1 MMTPEQV
8 DITSVFSCIS
18 QLYPEYRLG
27 KIQVH
32 WLSDDELLEINK
44 AHLDHDYYTD
54 IITFDYSSP
63 RKINGELFI
72 SVDRVRDNAGT
83 HGSSENQEF
92 HRVVAHGVLHLLGF
106 KDKTEAES
114 KVMREKENEVLQAL
128 GI

>member
-1 MMTPEQV
+1 MVPQEV

-18 QLYPEYRLG
+18 QLYPEQRLG

-32 WLSDDELLEINK
+32 WLSDEELLEINK

-54 IITFDYSSP
+54 IITFDYSTP
-63 RKINGELFI
+63 RKISGELFI
-72 SVDRVRDNAGT
+72 SVDRVRDNAVT

-106 KDKTEAES
+106 KDKTGAES

>member
-1 MMTPEQV
+1 MVPQEV

-18 QLYPEYRLG
+18 QLYPEQRLG

-54 IITFDYSSP
+54 IITFDYSTS
-63 RKINGELFI
+63 RKISGELFI
-72 SVDRVRDNAGT
+72 SMDRVRENAST
-83 HGSSENQEF
+83 HGSSEIQEF

-106 KDKTEAES
+106 KDKTEVEI
-114 KVMREKENEVLQAL
+114 KVMREKENEVLRAL

>member
-1 MMTPEQV
+1 MVPQEV
-8 DITSVFSCIS
+8 DITSIFNCIS
-18 QLYPEYRLG
+18 QLYPEQRLG

-54 IITFDYSSP
+54 IITFDYSTS
-63 RKINGELFI
+63 RKISGELFI
-72 SVDRVRDNAGT
+72 SVDRVRENAST
-83 HGSSENQEF
+83 HGSSEIQEF

-106 KDKTEAES
+106 KDKTESKS

>member
-1 MMTPEQV
+1 MIPQEV
-8 DITSVFSCIS
+8 DVASVFSCVS
-18 QLYPEYRLG
+18 RLYPERRLG

-44 AHLDHDYYTD
+44 AHLYRDYHTD
-54 IITFDYSSP
+54 IITFDYSTP
-63 RKINGELFI
+63 RKISGELFI
-72 SVDRVRDNAGT
+72 SVDRVRDNAAT

-106 KDKTEAES
+106 KDKAEAES

>member
-1 MMTPEQV
+1 MVPQEV

-18 QLYPEYRLG
+18 QLYPERRLG

-54 IITFDYSSP
+54 IITFDYSTS
-63 RKINGELFI
+63 RKISGELFI
-72 SVDRVRDNAGT
+72 SVDRVRENAST
-83 HGSSENQEF
+83 HGSSETQEF

>member
-1 MMTPEQV
+1 MVPQEV
-8 DITSVFSCIS
+8 DITSVFSRIS
-18 QLYPEYRLG
+18 QLYPEQRLG

-44 AHLDHDYYTD
+44 AHLGHDYYTD
-54 IITFDYSSP
+54 IITFDYSTS
-63 RKINGELFI
+63 RKISGELFI
-72 SVDRVRDNAGT
+72 SMDRVRENAST
-83 HGSSENQEF
+83 HGSSEVQEF

-114 KVMREKENEVLQAL
+114 RVMREKENEVLQAL

>member
-1 MMTPEQV
+1 MVPQEV

-18 QLYPEYRLG
+18 QLYPEHRLG

-63 RKINGELFI
+63 RKISGELFI
-72 SVDRVRDNAGT
+72 SVDRVRENASA
-83 HGSSENQEF
+83 HGSSEVQEF

-114 KVMREKENEVLQAL
+114 RVMREKENEVLQAL

>member
-1 MMTPEQV
+1 MVPQEV

-18 QLYPEYRLG
+18 QLYPEQRLG

-54 IITFDYSSP
+54 IITFDYSTS
-63 RKINGELFI
+63 RKISGELFI
-72 SVDRVRDNAGT
+72 SMDRVRENASI
-83 HGSSENQEF
+83 HGSSEIQEF

-106 KDKTEAES
+106 KDKTEVES
-114 KVMREKENEVLQAL
+114 KVMREKENEVLRAL

>member
-1 MMTPEQV
+1 MVPQEV

-18 QLYPEYRLG
+18 QLYPEQRLG

-54 IITFDYSSP
+54 IITFDYSTS
-63 RKINGELFI
+63 RKISGELFI
-72 SVDRVRDNAGT
+72 SMDRVRENASI
-83 HGSSENQEF
+83 HGSSEIQEF

-106 KDKTEAES
+106 KDKTEVEI
-114 KVMREKENEVLQAL
+114 KVMREKENEVLRAL

>member
-1 MMTPEQV
+1 MVPQEV

-18 QLYPEYRLG
+18 QLYPEQRLG

-44 AHLDHDYYTD
+44 THLEHDYYTD
-54 IITFDYSSP
+54 IITFDYSTS
-63 RKINGELFI
+63 RKISGELFI
-72 SVDRVRDNAGT
+72 SVDRVRENASI
-83 HGSSENQEF
+83 HGSNEIQEF
-92 HRVVAHGVLHLLGF
+92 HRVLAHGVLHLLGF

>member
-1 MMTPEQV
+1 M
-8 DITSVFSCIS
+8 
-18 QLYPEYRLG
+18 
-27 KIQVH
+27 H

-54 IITFDYSSP
+54 IITFDYSTS
-63 RKINGELFI
+63 RKISGELFI
-72 SVDRVRDNAGT
+72 SVDRVRENAST
-83 HGSSENQEF
+83 HGSSETQEF

-114 KVMREKENEVLQAL
+114 KVMREKENEVLRAL

>member
-1 MMTPEQV
+1 MVPQEV

-18 QLYPEYRLG
+18 QLYPEHRLG

-44 AHLDHDYYTD
+44 AHLDHHYYTD

-63 RKINGELFI
+63 RKISGELFI
-72 SVDRVRDNAGT
+72 SVDRVRDNATT

>member
-1 MMTPEQV
+1 MVPQEV
-8 DITSVFSCIS
+8 DIASVFSCIS
-18 QLYPEYRLG
+18 QLYPEQRLG

-32 WLSDDELLEINK
+32 WLSDEELLEINK

-54 IITFDYSSP
+54 IITFDYSTP
-63 RKINGELFI
+63 RKISGELFI
-72 SVDRVRDNAGT
+72 SVDRVRDNAVT
-83 HGSSENQEF
+83 HGSSVNQEF

-106 KDKTEAES
+106 KDKTGAES

>member
-1 MMTPEQV
+1 MIPQEV
-8 DITSVFSCIS
+8 DVASVLSCVS
-18 QLYPEYRLG
+18 QLYPERRLG

-44 AHLDHDYYTD
+44 AHLYRDYYTD
-54 IITFDYSSP
+54 IITFDYSTP
-63 RKINGELFI
+63 RKISGELFI
-72 SVDRVRDNAGT
+72 SVDRVRDNAAT

-106 KDKTEAES
+106 KDKAEAES

>member
-1 MMTPEQV
+1 MVPQEV

-18 QLYPEYRLG
+18 QLYPEHRLG

-44 AHLDHDYYTD
+44 AHLDHDNYTD

-63 RKINGELFI
+63 RKISGELFI
-72 SVDRVRDNAGT
+72 SVDRVRDNAAT

-114 KVMREKENEVLQAL
+114 NVMREKENEVLQAL

>member
-1 MMTPEQV
+1 MVPQET
-8 DITSVFSCIS
+8 DITSVINCIS
-18 QLYPEYRLG
+18 QLYPEQRLG

-44 AHLDHDYYTD
+44 THLEHDYYTD
-54 IITFDYSSP
+54 IITFDYSTS
-63 RKINGELFI
+63 RKISGELFI
-72 SVDRVRDNAGT
+72 SVDRVRENASI
-83 HGSSENQEF
+83 HGSNEIQEF
-92 HRVVAHGVLHLLGF
+92 HRVLAHGVLHLLGF

>member
-1 MMTPEQV
+1 MVPQEV
-8 DITSVFSCIS
+8 DITSVINCIS
-18 QLYPEYRLG
+18 QLYPEQRLG

-44 AHLDHDYYTD
+44 AHLEHDYYTD
-54 IITFDYSSP
+54 IITFDYSTP
-63 RKINGELFI
+63 RKISGELFI
-72 SVDRVRDNAGT
+72 SVDRVRENASI
-83 HGSSENQEF
+83 HGSSEIQEF

>member
-1 MMTPEQV
+1 MVPQEV

-18 QLYPEYRLG
+18 QLYPERRLG

-32 WLSDDELLEINK
+32 WMSDDELLEINK
-44 AHLDHDYYTD
+44 EHLDHDYYTD
-54 IITFDYSSP
+54 IITFDYSTP
-63 RKINGELFI
+63 RKISGELFI
-72 SVDRVRDNAGT
+72 SVDRIRDNAST

>member
-1 MMTPEQV
+1 MVPEQV
-8 DITSVFSCIS
+8 DITSGCSCIA
-18 QLYPEYRLG
+18 QFYPERRVG

-54 IITFDYSSP
+54 IVTFDYSSP
-63 RKINGELFI
+63 RKISGELFI
-72 SVDRVRDNAGT
+72 SVDRVRDNAAT

-92 HRVVAHGVLHLLGF
+92 YRVVAHGVLHLLGF

>member
-1 MMTPEQV
+1 MVPQEV
-8 DITSVFSCIS
+8 DITSLFSCIS
-18 QLYPEYRLG
+18 QLYPEHRLG

-63 RKINGELFI
+63 RKISGELFI
-72 SVDRVRDNAGT
+72 SVDRVRDNAST
-83 HGSSENQEF
+83 HGSSEVQEF

>member
-1 MMTPEQV
+1 MVPQEV
-8 DITSVFSCIS
+8 DITSIFKCIS
-18 QLYPEYRLG
+18 QLYPEHRLG

-63 RKINGELFI
+63 RKISGELFI

>member
-1 MMTPEQV
+1 MVPQEV
-8 DITSVFSCIS
+8 DSTSVFSCIS
-18 QLYPEYRLG
+18 QLYPEQRLG

-54 IITFDYSSP
+54 IITFDYSTS
-63 RKINGELFI
+63 RKISGELFI
-72 SVDRVRDNAGT
+72 SVDRVRENAST
-83 HGSSENQEF
+83 HGSSETQEF

-114 KVMREKENEVLQAL
+114 KVMREKENEVLRAL

>member
-1 MMTPEQV
+1 MVPQEV
-8 DITSVFSCIS
+8 DIASVFSCIS
-18 QLYPEYRLG
+18 QLYPEQRLG

-32 WLSDDELLEINK
+32 WLSDEELLEINK

-54 IITFDYSSP
+54 IITFDYSTP
-63 RKINGELFI
+63 RKISGELFI
-72 SVDRVRDNAGT
+72 SVDRVRDNAVT

-106 KDKTEAES
+106 KDKTGAES

>member
-1 MMTPEQV
+1 MVPQEV

-18 QLYPEYRLG
+18 QLYPEQRLG

-32 WLSDDELLEINK
+32 WLSDEELLEINK
-44 AHLDHDYYTD
+44 THLDHDYYTD
-54 IITFDYSSP
+54 IITFDYSTP
-63 RKINGELFI
+63 RKISGELFI
-72 SVDRVRDNAGT
+72 SMDRVRENAST
-83 HGSSENQEF
+83 HGSSEVQEF

>member
-1 MMTPEQV
+1 M
-8 DITSVFSCIS
+8 
-18 QLYPEYRLG
+18 
-27 KIQVH
+27 H
-32 WLSDDELLEINK
+32 WLSDEELLEINK

-54 IITFDYSSP
+54 IVTFDYSTP
-63 RKINGELFI
+63 RKISGELFI
-72 SVDRVRDNAGT
+72 SVDRVRDNAAT

-92 HRVVAHGVLHLLGF
+92 YRVVAHGVLHLLGF

>member
-1 MMTPEQV
+1 MVPQEV

-18 QLYPEYRLG
+18 QLYPEQRLG
-27 KIQVH
+27 KIEVH

-54 IITFDYSSP
+54 IITFDYSTS
-63 RKINGELFI
+63 RKISGELFI
-72 SVDRVRDNAGT
+72 SMDRVRENAST
-83 HGSSENQEF
+83 HGSSEVQEF

-114 KVMREKENEVLQAL
+114 KVMREKENEALQAL

>member
-1 MMTPEQV
+1 MVPQEV

-18 QLYPEYRLG
+18 QLYTEQRLG

-44 AHLDHDYYTD
+44 THLDHDYYTD
-54 IITFDYSSP
+54 IITFDYSTS
-63 RKINGELFI
+63 RKISGELFI
-72 SVDRVRDNAGT
+72 SMDRVRENAST
-83 HGSSENQEF
+83 HGSSEVQEF

>member
-1 MMTPEQV
+1 MVPQEV

-18 QLYPEYRLG
+18 QLYPEQRLG
-27 KIQVH
+27 KIEVH

-54 IITFDYSSP
+54 IITFDYSTS
-63 RKINGELFI
+63 RKISGELFI
-72 SVDRVRDNAGT
+72 SMDRVRENAST
-83 HGSSENQEF
+83 HGSSEVQEF

-106 KDKTEAES
+106 KDKTEEES
-114 KVMREKENEVLQAL
+114 RVMREKENEVLHAL

>member
-1 MMTPEQV
+1 MMIPEQV

-18 QLYPEYRLG
+18 QLYPGHRLG

-32 WLSDDELLEINK
+32 WLTDDELLEINK

-54 IITFDYSSP
+54 IITFDYSTP
-63 RKINGELFI
+63 RKISGELFI
-72 SVDRVRDNAGT
+72 SVDRVRDNATT

-92 HRVVAHGVLHLLGF
+92 HRVVAHGILHLLGF

>member
-1 MMTPEQV
+1 MVPQEV

-18 QLYPEYRLG
+18 QLYPEHRLG

-63 RKINGELFI
+63 RKISGELFI
-72 SVDRVRDNAGT
+72 SVDRVRDNAAN

>member
-1 MMTPEQV
+1 MVPQEV

-18 QLYPEYRLG
+18 QLYPEHRLG

-54 IITFDYSSP
+54 IITFDYSTS
-63 RKINGELFI
+63 RKISGELFI
-72 SVDRVRDNAGT
+72 SVDRVRENAST
-83 HGSSENQEF
+83 HGSSETQEF